1 MLRKSTRRIEMTS
14 EERRI
19 KIFMTMA
26 YLVAMQ
32 SKDNRTK
39 IGAVV
44 VGPDNEVRSTGYN
57 GQPRGCDD
65 EEEKRLEHPEKY
77 FWFEHA
83 ERNAI
88 YNAARMGLSTKGCTM
103 YTMGIPCA
111 DCARAV
117 IQSGIDIVVYD
128 HSWNDKNTDK
138 WKESIERSKKMF
150 TETGVELFPWFGN
163 PLQLAA
169 VQHGERIK
177 IAVEGFDKE
186 D

>member
-1 MLRKSTRRIEMTS
+1 MTS

-32 SKDNRTK
+32 SKDDRTK

-44 VGPDNEVRSTGYN
+44 VGADNEVRSTGYN

-65 EEEKRLEHPEKY
+65 SQADRHERPEKY

-88 YNAARMGLSTKGCTM
+88 FNAARMGLSMKGCTL

-117 IQSGIDIVVYD
+117 IQSGITRVVYD
-128 HSWNDKNTDK
+128 RSWNERNSDR
-138 WKESIERSKKMF
+138 WKASIERSEQMF
-150 TETGVELFPWFGN
+150 VETGVALIGWDRR
-163 PLQLAA
+163 PLNLVAT
-169 VQHGERIK
+169 QHGERIE
-177 IAVEGFDKE
+177 ICAEDSKE